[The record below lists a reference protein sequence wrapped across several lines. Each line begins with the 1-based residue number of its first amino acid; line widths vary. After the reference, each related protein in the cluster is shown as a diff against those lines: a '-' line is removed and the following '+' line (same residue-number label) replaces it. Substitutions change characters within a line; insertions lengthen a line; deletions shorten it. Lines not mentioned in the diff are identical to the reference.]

1 MMSASSSRSSDDTTV
16 LRDHP
21 DSSSASTAVPS
32 IALSVMNL
40 KYIPSQ
46 NFIAATM
53 RSDEAAV
60 LENVTFSVESGE
72 LMAVLAP
79 QDAERR

>member
-1 MMSASSSRSSDDTTV
+1 
-16 LRDHP
+16 
-21 DSSSASTAVPS
+21 
-32 IALSVMNL
+32 
-40 KYIPSQ
+40 
-46 NFIAATM
+46 M